1 MDNRF
6 FENPIL
12 NSPYAYPSRH
22 WELDRDGQPTRK
34 IVESRRR
41 AEFISPVSKPR
52 KRGSAAEQERL
63 PFDEGKG
70 LSTREQQ
77 YERHAEIIN
86 GVRREVDGWRQRPD
100 PGHWR
105 VTPETA
111 RLLQH
116 WRHYKFSDLRPFFC
130 QVEAV
135 ETVIWLTEVASKEP
149 RAGRSFRATCL
160 PTSTGR
166 RSSSPTSTPC
176 AGGSGARS
184 RRAED
189 HSSGD
194 AAPRSTRW
202 NPKARCCN
210 G

>member
-22 WELDRDGQPTRK
+22 WELDGDGQPTQK

-41 AEFISPVSKPR
+41 AEFISPVPKPR
-52 KRGSAAEQERL
+52 KRGGSSKQEML

-86 GVRREVDGWRQRPD
+86 GMRREVDDWRRRPD

-116 WRHYKFSDLRPFFC
+116 WRQPLVQRPPALLLPSRGGRDGHLADRGPPRRR
-130 QVEAV
+130 E
-135 ETVIWLTEVASKEP
+135 EP
-149 RAGRSFRATCL
+149 AAPSSSTWRTPAGRRIPGFFGS
-160 PTSTGR
+160 P
-166 RSSSPTSTPC
+166 SSSPPVPE
-176 AGGSGARS
+176 R
-184 RRAED
+184 
-189 HSSGD
+189 
-194 AAPRSTRW
+194 P
-202 NPKARCCN
+202 P
-210 G
+210 